1 MDPVKE
7 IDSLKAHKNE
17 YEKKLSILSDRKID
31 IERQIIDTKSKITSI
46 DQAIFQR
53 ENFVYLEA
61 AKMAAASNPEFEKLV
76 KAYAEKIIFESVA
89 KKPKGRPK
97 KDAS

>member
-7 IDSLKAHKNE
+7 IDSLKSTKNE
-17 YEKKLSILSDRKID
+17 YEKKLVILSDKKID
-31 IERQIIDTKSKITSI
+31 IEKQIVDTKSKITSI

-53 ENFVYLEA
+53 ENVVYLEA
-61 AKMAAASNPEFEKLV
+61 AKMAAASSPEFEMLV
-76 KAYAEKIIFESVA
+76 KSFAEKIIFESVA
-89 KKPKGRPK
+89 KKPKGRPR